1 MVGVE
6 YAEYFRVLK
15 FDEEREELVQEEM
28 ERRERESGAEVREP
42 PQVKRISHSQR

>member
-15 FDEEREELVQEEM
+15 FDEDRESWHKEEL
-28 ERRERESGAEVREP
+28 ERREREAAL
-42 PQVKRISHSQR
+42 K

>member
-15 FDEEREELVQEEM
+15 FDEDRESWYKEEM
-28 ERRERESGAEVREP
+28 ERRERELAL
-42 PQVKRISHSQR
+42 K